1 MAAWIKVVLLVFGG
15 YTAAVV
21 LGAPTVDTY
30 PMATGFGPAP
40 VMASAIAASATG
52 AVVAVLVAAGI
63 RQRTRVAAAVLAG
76 ALLVVVVALPG
87 AWRFDMYISVI
98 GAGSLLGGLAV
109 MCIDPRRARLQAVL
123 AAAVVAGLLTAAPI
137 AEFRDFASTPR
148 RYADYLEVSFQPVPV
163 NAVWLI
169 PGVVTLVAGAS
180 MWVIGRGDAALFG
193 ERRGSRREL
202 LVGIGIPVVGTGLH
216 WSFERAVMSS
226 SAEAPEAGRWLL
238 GVVAVVVVIA
248 AALWLCEHTGTVLL
262 AAMALAV
269 VGREAVSW
277 SPTVWPLL
285 LVPVVLAGVGAW
297 LGHRFPRAL
306 VGIGVLALVAASG
319 VADGLPWD
327 DMRIAANLFVVP
339 LAAAY
344 TIAASLPSTPPVV
357 ATSMTLPA
365 ALALPLV
372 AQYGW
377 TAYTPLTSEPV
388 EWLSNSWTWMSS
400 AVSVAAVVALG
411 GAMAWIQYRRP
422 TDVRRRT

>member
-1 MAAWIKVVLLVFGG
+1 MKVVLLIVGG

-52 AVVAVLVAAGI
+52 AIVAALVAAGT
-63 RQRTRVAAAVLAG
+63 RQRSLVIAAVLAG
-76 ALLVVVVALPG
+76 ALLVAMVALPG
-87 AWRFDMYISVI
+87 AWRYDTYISAV
-98 GAGSLLGGLAV
+98 GAGSLLGGLVV
-109 MCIDPRRARLQAVL
+109 MCIGPRRVQLQAVL
-123 AAAVVAGLLTAAPI
+123 AAAGVAGLLTAEPI
-137 AEFRDFASTPR
+137 AEFRNFASAPR
-148 RYADYLEVSFQPVPV
+148 RYADYVDVGSPPV
-163 NAVWLI
+163 NTVWLLLA
-169 PGVVTLVAGAS
+169 VVTLVAGAS
-180 MWVIGRGDAALFG
+180 MWVIGRGDTAPIG
-193 ERRGSRREL
+193 ERRGSGREV
-202 LVGIGIPVVGTGLH
+202 LVGIGIPAVGMGLH

-226 SAEAPEAGRWLL
+226 RAETPEAGRWLL
-238 GVVAVVVVIA
+238 GVVAVVLVIA
-248 AALWLCEHTGTVLL
+248 AALWLRGRTGTVLL

-297 LGHRFPRAL
+297 LGHRSPRPL
-306 VGIGVLALVAASG
+306 VGVGVLALIAATGVVAG
-319 VADGLPWD
+319 RPWD
-327 DMRIAANLFVVP
+327 DMSIAANLFMVP

-377 TAYTPLTSEPV
+377 TAHTPLTSESV
-388 EWLSNSWTWMSS
+388 GWSSNSWTWMSS
-400 AVSVAAVVALG
+400 AVSVAAVVAIG
-411 GAMAWIQYRRP
+411 SAMAWIRYRRP
-422 TDVRRRT
+422 TDVRRPT